1 MNTNDINQFRANY
14 DLFNQKIEHEIKNNN
29 ISSNN
34 IDCFLF
40 NSSLEKFLND
50 SNDNIMNHFPEF
62 KNKFSDAI
70 QSLEKNDKLKLLSK
84 SAFEIIIYPE
94 ALIDNKVVKY
104 YAGYN
109 KLIIEYKEEQE
120 HIYNIILFINPQKQ
134 LKKNAFITFQIK
146 DNNNKMELYKA
157 ILSKIIN
164 NKYIDNY
171 SGNNNIII
179 IPTFKGDI
187 NNENINNLLNDINNY
202 NEKIRV
208 KHNLLKLFIYI
219 FYFNKLLSKID
230 GILFNKYKRYFL
242 INPDWFNKFIGY
254 YDYQAINDFLDK
266 YDKNNS
272 EINYHNLETDYK
284 IKDIIIEIN
293 QKLDLKKLEKLEDI
307 NIPIFKNDIELNK
320 NFFIFPDKIIDKIQ
334 KIYDYKPGEII
345 AEPKN
350 FSYENKKTFLINNL
364 NIIFVSMKKED
375 CLFIP
380 KYIFS
385 YKSDCYMN
393 KEKNDLFSCSNI
405 IEYIK
410 SRGCN
415 ENNFNTQQLINK
427 NKEKVG
433 DLINLS
439 IRPEKDIKEIK
450 ELKEKNLQL
459 KEELDNE
466 KKNISKINEQN
477 KSLKQNED
485 KYKNKI
491 KEYENQKKESE
502 AQYKNKIKDY
512 EIQKK
517 EIEDKLKEYENQ
529 KKESESQYKNK
540 IKEYEIQKKESESQ
554 YKNKIKEY
562 EIQKKKIEDKIKEYE
577 NLKKESED
585 TFKNKIKEYENKR
598 KESED
603 KYKNKIKEFE
613 NQKKESEDINK
624 IKEEINKKSKEIS
637 EKEKEVN
644 NKIAFLEDKE
654 NIIEEENKKMEEKKQ
669 QFNKEL
675 IELKKEI
682 ENNKKI
688 LSDIK
693 NNIKE
698 SSPALIGLNNI
709 GATCFMNS
717 TLQCLSQTKV
727 LSEFFL
733 NDKNKERIINNNL
746 ALEKKSDIQLC
757 PAFLELIK
765 NLWDRNGPKSFS
777 PNNFMNTV
785 EKMNPLFR
793 KGQAG
798 DSKDFIIF
806 ILEQLHKE
814 LKKPTNCKD
823 INQNLPLNQYDKNNS
838 FNYFFN
844 DFKKEC
850 SVISDLFFGFTET
863 TNECLYCKN
872 NFNSQGQNNPI
883 CYNYGIFNCLIFPL
897 EEVKNMKNNFY
908 QTYQNNIVTIYD
920 CFLYNQKT
928 DVFTGDNRNYCNICR
943 QLWDSNYT
951 SRIFVSPNVLI
962 IILNRGKNNI
972 YNVKLDFSEKIDIT
986 PYVLE
991 KDKSQL
997 NYELYGVISHIGESG
1012 PNAHFV
1018 ASCKSPIDDKWYR
1031 FNDALVNP
1039 ITNLQKE
1046 VIDFGTPYILFYKK
1060 L

>member
-1 MNTNDINQFRANY
+1 MNVDSINQFKTNY
-14 DLFNQKIEHEIKNNN
+14 NLFNQKIEDEIKSKI
-29 ISSNN
+29 ISNNN

-40 NSSLEKFLND
+40 NSSWEKFLNN
-50 SNDNIMNHFPEF
+50 SNGYNMIPFPEF
-62 KNKFSDAI
+62 KNKFSDALH
-70 QSLEKNDKLKLLSK
+70 SLEKNDKLQLLSK
-84 SAFEIIIYPE
+84 STFEIIFQKS
-94 ALIDNKVVKY
+94 LLNDCKMVKY

-109 KLIIEYKEEQE
+109 KLIIEYKRENEP
-120 HIYNIILFINPQKQ
+120 IYDIILFINLLEPLNNKV
-134 LKKNAFITFQIK
+134 FITFQIK
-146 DNNNKMELYKA
+146 DNDKLKLYKT
-157 ILSKIIN
+157 ILSKNIN
-164 NKYIDNY
+164 NNYINNY

-179 IPTFKGDI
+179 IPSFKGEI
-187 NNENINNLLNDINNY
+187 NNENINNLYNDINNY
-202 NEKIRV
+202 NDKIRV
-208 KHNLLKLFIYI
+208 KDNLLKLFIYY
-219 FYFNKLLSKID
+219 FYFSKLLSNID
-230 GILFNKYKRYFL
+230 QKSFIFNKYKSYFL
-242 INPDWFNKFIGY
+242 INPDWFNKLKEY
-254 YDYQAINDFLDK
+254 YDYNSINDFLNK

-272 EINYHNLETDYK
+272 QIIYDNLETDYK
-284 IKDIIIEIN
+284 IKDIYIEIKK
-293 QKLDLKKLEKLEDI
+293 KLDLRKLEKLEDI

-320 NFFIFPDKIIDKIQ
+320 NFFIFPNKIIDIIK
-334 KIYDYKPGEII
+334 KIYDYKPEEII
-345 AEPKN
+345 GKPSI
-350 FSYENKKTFLINNL
+350 FFYEKEKVFFINNS
-364 NIIFVSMKKED
+364 NMIFVSMKKED
-375 CLFIP
+375 FLFMP

-385 YKSDCYMN
+385 YKSEIYMN
-393 KEKNDLFSCSNI
+393 KEKNELFSCPNI

-410 SRGCN
+410 SRRCT

-433 DLINLS
+433 DLINVS
-439 IRPEKDIKEIK
+439 ILPEKEIK
-450 ELKEKNLQL
+450 ELKEKNLKLEDINLQL

-466 KKNISKINEQN
+466 KKNNSKINEQN
-477 KSLKQNED
+477 KSLKKNEE

-502 AQYKNKIKDY
+502 EKYKNKI
-512 EIQKK
+512 
-517 EIEDKLKEYENQ
+517 KEYENQ
-529 KKESESQYKNK
+529 KKESE
-540 IKEYEIQKKESESQ
+540 
-554 YKNKIKEY
+554 
-562 EIQKKKIEDKIKEYE
+562 DKYQ
-577 NLKKESED
+577 
-585 TFKNKIKEYENKR
+585 NKIKEYENQK
-598 KESED
+598 KENED
-603 KYKNKIKEFE
+603 KYNNKIKEYE

-624 IKEEINKKSKEIS
+624 LKEEEINKKSKEIS

-654 NIIEEENKKMEEKKQ
+654 NLIEEENKKMEEKKQ

-675 IELKKEI
+675 IDLKKEI

-693 NNIKE
+693 NNIKDR
-698 SSPALIGLNNI
+698 SPALVGLNNI

-717 TLQCLSQTKV
+717 TLQCLSQTKL
-727 LSEFFL
+727 LSEYFL
-733 NDKNKERIINNNL
+733 NEKNIERIINNNL
-746 ALEKKSDIQLC
+746 ALEKKTDTQLC

-765 NLWDRNGPKSFS
+765 NLWDKDGPNSFS

-785 EKMNPLFR
+785 EKMNPLFK

-814 LKKPTNCKD
+814 LKKPTDFKD
-823 INQNLPLNQYDKNNS
+823 INQNQPLNQYDKNNS

-872 NFNSQGQNNPI
+872 NFNLQGQNNPI

-897 EEVKNMKNNFY
+897 EEVKNMKNNYY
-908 QTYQNNIVTIYD
+908 QTFKNNIVTID
-920 CFLYNQKT
+920 ECFIYNQKT

-943 QLWDSNYT
+943 QLWDSNYC
-951 SRIFVSPNVLI
+951 SKIFVSPNILI
-962 IILNRGKNNI
+962 LILNRGRDNI
-972 YNVKLDFSEKIDIT
+972 YNVKLDFSEQINIT
-986 PYVLE
+986 PYVIKKE
-991 KDKSQL
+991 KQQL
-997 NYELYGVISHIGESG
+997 FYDLYGVISHIGESG

-1018 ASCKSPIDDKWYR
+1018 ASCKSPIDKKWYR

-1046 VIDFGTPYILFYKK
+1046 VIEFGTPYILFYQK

>member
-1 MNTNDINQFRANY
+1 MNTGIINQFKINC
-14 DLFNQKIEHEIKNNN
+14 DLFQQQIKDEIKSKNISNNN
-29 ISSNN
+29 IE
-34 IDCFLF
+34 CFLF
-40 NSSLEKFLND
+40 NCSWEKLLND
-50 SNDNIMNHFPEF
+50 SNGDIYKKYPEF
-62 KNKFSDAI
+62 KSEFSHAI
-70 QSLEKNDKLKLLSK
+70 QSLENNDILKLQRK
-84 SAFEIIIYPE
+84 SYFEIIYSKALKIY
-94 ALIDNKVVKY
+94 NVVKY

-109 KLIIEYKEEQE
+109 KLIIEYKGEKE
-120 HIYNIILFINPQKQ
+120 HVYNIILFINPLEQI
-134 LKKNAFITFQIK
+134 KNKVFIAFQIK
-146 DNNNKMELYKA
+146 DNNKMELYKA
-157 ILSKIIN
+157 ILQENIN
-164 NKYIDNY
+164 NKYINNY
-171 SGNNNIII
+171 LVNNNIII
-179 IPTFKGDI
+179 IPSFKEVI
-187 NNENINNLLNDINNY
+187 NKENIQNLFNDINNY
-202 NEKIRV
+202 NEKTNI
-208 KHNLLKLFIYI
+208 KNNLLKLFIFV
-219 FYFNKLLSKID
+219 FYFNKLLSNID
-230 GILFNKYKRYFL
+230 GKLFNEYKRYFL
-242 INPDWFNKFIGY
+242 INPDWFNKFKGY
-254 YDYQAINDFLDK
+254 YDYKAIYDILDK

-272 EINYHNLETDYK
+272 HINYNNLESDYK
-284 IKDIIIEIN
+284 IRDIIIEIN
-293 QKLDLKKLEKLEDI
+293 QKLNLKNLEKLKDI
-307 NIPIFKNDIELNK
+307 NIPIFINDIELNK
-320 NFFIFPDKIIDKIQ
+320 NFFIFPDKIINIIQ
-334 KIYDYKPGEII
+334 KLYDYKPEEII
-345 AEPKN
+345 RKPKI
-350 FSYENKKTFLINNL
+350 FSYENEKTFLFNNL

-375 CLFIP
+375 FLFIP

-385 YKSDCYMN
+385 YKSDIYMN

-439 IRPEKDIKEIK
+439 IHPEKEIK

-466 KKNISKINEQN
+466 KKNSNKINEQN
-477 KSLKQNED
+477 KSLKKNED
-485 KYKNKI
+485 KYKNKIKEYENQIKESEDKI

-502 AQYKNKIKDY
+502 AQYKNKIKNY
-512 EIQKK
+512 ENQKK
-517 EIEDKLKEYENQ
+517 EIEDKIKIYENQ
-529 KKESESQYKNK
+529 KKESEAQYKNK
-540 IKEYEIQKKESESQ
+540 IKDFENQKKE
-554 YKNKIKEY
+554 
-562 EIQKKKIEDKIKEYE
+562 IEDKIKVYE
-577 NLKKESED
+577 NQ
-585 TFKNKIKEYENKR
+585 I

-603 KYKNKIKEFE
+603 KYKNKIKEYENRKKESEDNYRNKMIEYE

-624 IKEEINKKSKEIS
+624 REEEINKKSKEIS

-654 NIIEEENKKMEEKKQ
+654 NLIEEESKKMEEKKQ

-675 IELKKEI
+675 IDLKKEI
-682 ENNKKI
+682 ESNKKI

-693 NNIKE
+693 NNIKD
-698 SSPALIGLNNI
+698 SSPALVGLNNI

-733 NDKNKERIINNNL
+733 NEKNRERIINNNL
-746 ALEKKSDIQLC
+746 VLEKISDTQLC

-765 NLWDRNGPKSFS
+765 NLWDKNGPKSFS
-777 PNNFMNTV
+777 PHNFMNTV
-785 EKMNPLFR
+785 EKMNPLFK

-814 LKKPTNCKD
+814 LKKPSNYKD
-823 INQNLPLNQYDKNNS
+823 INPNQPLNQYDKNNA

-850 SVISDLFFGFTET
+850 SVVSDLFFGFTET
-863 TNECLYCKN
+863 TNECLFCKN
-872 NFNSQGQNNPI
+872 IYNSQGRNNPI

-897 EEVKNMKNNFY
+897 EEVKNMKNNYCQNF
-908 QTYQNNIVTIYD
+908 QNNIVTIYD
-920 CFLYNQKT
+920 CFIYNQKT
-928 DVFTGDNRNYCNICR
+928 DVFTGDNRNYCNICK
-943 QLWDSNYT
+943 QLWDSNYC

-962 IILNRGKNNI
+962 LILNRGRDNI

-986 PYVLE
+986 PYALQ
-991 KDKSQL
+991 KDKLQL
-997 NYELYGVISHIGESG
+997 NYDLYGVISHIGESG

-1018 ASCKSPIDDKWYR
+1018 ASCKSPIDNKWYR

-1046 VIDFGTPYILFYKK
+1046 VIDFGTPYILFYQK